1 MYFKIKSY
9 HLIKFILRIIIYIY
23 YCVKTHYRQPRT
35 IPRPAPRLAPL
46 PKGAGLRQGSLVS
59 NTTIIRDTHNAPILQ
74 TISAARL
81 RDRRPDYL
89 HFRKHRQPRTIPRP
103 APHLAPLPKG
113 AGLRQGSLVSN
124 TTIIRDTHNAPIL
137 QTISAARLRD
147 RRPDYLHF
155 RKHHQPR
162 TTKIQILAEGAPQL
176 FIIHNSLFIIHNSL
190 PPPHL
195 YHQCTI
201 SIPLV
206 ISIHGN
212 YFHRIYYFCISHN
225 IP

>member
-1 MYFKIKSY
+1 MSCTYLSPVLFISLNFMLSIILVYHYCHNLSSSFDYEILLQYICLASRKSS
-9 HLIKFILRIIIYIY
+9 
-23 YCVKTHYRQPRT
+23 
-35 IPRPAPRLAPL
+35 APTPHLAPL

-89 HFRKHRQPRTIPRP
+89 HFRKHRQPLTIPRP
-103 APHLAPLPKG
+103 TPPK
-113 AGLRQGSLVSN
+113 
-124 TTIIRDTHNAPIL
+124 IKIH
-137 QTISAARLRD
+137 
-147 RRPDYLHF
+147 RR
-155 RKHHQPR
+155 RR
-162 TTKIQILAEGAPQL
+162 SPQL
-176 FIIHNSLFIIHNSL
+176 FIIHHSLFITH
-190 PPPHL
+190 P

-212 YFHRIYYFCISHN
+212 YFHCIYYFCISHN

>member
-1 MYFKIKSY
+1 MIYQYLHLSTLFCKISTDFTKNCEIKFKIHFKVKSY

-23 YCVKTHYRQPRT
+23 YCVKTHYRQPLT
-35 IPRPAPRLAPL
+35 IPRPALSKIQIRAES
-46 PKGAGLRQGSLVS
+46 A
-59 NTTIIRDTHNAPILQ
+59 TTIIHY
-74 TISAARL
+74 S
-81 RDRRPDYL
+81 
-89 HFRKHRQPRTIPRP
+89 
-103 APHLAPLPKG
+103 
-113 AGLRQGSLVSN
+113 S
-124 TTIIRDTHNAPIL
+124 
-137 QTISAARLRD
+137 
-147 RRPDYLHF
+147 
-155 RKHHQPR
+155 
-162 TTKIQILAEGAPQL
+162 
-176 FIIHNSLFIIHNSL
+176 FIIHYSL

>member
-1 MYFKIKSY
+1 MHFKVKSY
-9 HLIKFILRIIIYIY
+9 HLIKFILRINIHIYF
-23 YCVKTHYRQPRT
+23 
-35 IPRPAPRLAPL
+35 
-46 PKGAGLRQGSLVS
+46 SLNIS
-59 NTTIIRDTHNAPILQ
+59 LQ
-74 TISAARL
+74 IC
-81 RDRRPDYL
+81 
-89 HFRKHRQPRTIPRP
+89 FIPRP

-113 AGLRQGSLVSN
+113 AGLRQDSIVSN
-124 TTIIRDTHNAPIL
+124 ISIFSDTRNAPIF

-162 TTKIQILAEGAPQL
+162 TIPRPAPPKIQIRAESATTIIHYSS
-176 FIIHNSLFIIHNSL
+176 FIIHYSL

-212 YFHRIYYFCISHN
+212 YFQSIYYSCINHN

>member
-1 MYFKIKSY
+1 MC
-9 HLIKFILRIIIYIY
+9 L
-23 YCVKTHYRQPRT
+23 YCFASLQNSVHTRLMHPCIACPSRRT
-35 IPRPAPRLAPL
+35 
-46 PKGAGLRQGSLVS
+46 
-59 NTTIIRDTHNAPILQ
+59 
-74 TISAARL
+74 
-81 RDRRPDYL
+81 DYL
-89 HFRKHRQPRTIPRP
+89 HFHKRRHPSTIPRP

-155 RKHHQPR
+155 HKHRQIR

-176 FIIHNSLFIIHNSL
+176 FIIHYSLFIT
-190 PPPHL
+190 HL

>member
-1 MYFKIKSY
+1 MRKI
-9 HLIKFILRIIIYIY
+9 HHCKFALS
-23 YCVKTHYRQPRT
+23 
-35 IPRPAPRLAPL
+35 LAPHLTWL
-46 PKGAGLRQGSLVS
+46 PCQRELACGKTQLYQILVYS
-59 NTTIIRDTHNAPILQ
+59 ATPTTPQSCKPYLP
-74 TISAARL
+74 SRL

-89 HFRKHRQPRTIPRP
+89 HFHKHRQIRTIPRP
-103 APHLAPLPKG
+103 ALSKIQIRAES
-113 AGLRQGSLVSN
+113 A
-124 TTIIRDTHNAPIL
+124 TTIIHY
-137 QTISAARLRD
+137 SS
-147 RRPDYLHF
+147 
-155 RKHHQPR
+155 
-162 TTKIQILAEGAPQL
+162 
-176 FIIHNSLFIIHNSL
+176 FIIHYSL

>member
-1 MYFKIKSY
+1 MYFKIKNY
-9 HLIKFILRIIIYIY
+9 RLIKFILRIIIYIY
-23 YCVKTHYRQPRT
+23 YCIKTH
-35 IPRPAPRLAPL
+35 
-46 PKGAGLRQGSLVS
+46 
-59 NTTIIRDTHNAPILQ
+59 
-74 TISAARL
+74 
-81 RDRRPDYL
+81 
-89 HFRKHRQPRTIPRP
+89 HRQPLTIPCP

-155 RKHHQPR
+155 HKHRQIR

-176 FIIHNSLFIIHNSL
+176 FIIHYSLFIT
-190 PPPHL
+190 HL

>member
-1 MYFKIKSY
+1 MHYLQRNFQSAPLAYINWCLMSCTYLLPLHFISLNFMLLIILVYHYCHNLSSSFDYEILLQYICLASRKSS
-9 HLIKFILRIIIYIY
+9 
-23 YCVKTHYRQPRT
+23 
-35 IPRPAPRLAPL
+35 APTPHLAPL
-46 PKGAGLRQGSLVS
+46 PKGAGLRQDSIVS
-59 NTTIIRDTHNAPILQ
+59 NISIFSDTHNAPILQ

-89 HFRKHRQPRTIPRP
+89 HFHKHRQI
-103 APHLAPLPKG
+103 
-113 AGLRQGSLVSN
+113 
-124 TTIIRDTHNAPIL
+124 
-137 QTISAARLRD
+137 
-147 RRPDYLHF
+147 
-155 RKHHQPR
+155 R

-176 FIIHNSLFIIHNSL
+176 FIIHYSLFIT
-190 PPPHL
+190 HL